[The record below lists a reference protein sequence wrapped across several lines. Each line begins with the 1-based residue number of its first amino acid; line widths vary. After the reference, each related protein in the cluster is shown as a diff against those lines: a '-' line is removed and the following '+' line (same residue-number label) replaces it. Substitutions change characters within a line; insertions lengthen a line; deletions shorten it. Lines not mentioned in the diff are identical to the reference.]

1 MPRKAHLEDVADN
14 RVHMIEIGAKQDGI
28 FFITTF
34 KARPRI
40 AVPNT
45 LPNPR

>member
-28 FFITTF
+28 FLHHDI
-34 KARPRI
+34 
-40 AVPNT
+40 
-45 LPNPR
+45 